1 MTTSPSNTTTLQVTG
16 MTCNR
21 CVGHVEAALRAVPG
35 VRTVKVDLASGQ
47 ATLSHDALD
56 LGAVI
61 AAVDAAGYAVA
72 PT

>member
-1 MTTSPSNTTTLQVTG
+1 MSTATETTLSITG

-21 CVGHVEAALRAVPG
+21 CVGHVEAALRAVTG
-35 VRTVKVDLASGQ
+35 VRAVKVELAGGR
-47 ATLSHDALD
+47 ATLTHDALD

-72 PT
+72 PSE